1 MKTIGITMLL
11 GLLCWT
17 SPAGAEEKLSKASD
31 DLIYRSIAVRVR
43 LPPSVC
49 EKPMTQMSKSS
60 AVRVQKDLKREGA
73 PSFKELIAAV
83 PAKEREL
90 PKVKAALAKGQ
101 AFLSCLEHI
110 ESQVQQLEVSVKQ
123 YGAFLKATAT
133 ADRTM
138 ESLYEFVAHMDTPM
152 WAQQAKVVTK
162 WRADLEMVHKL
173 CTGEF
178 KGVRD
183 TSGMRSN
190 PSQDPETRCK
200 TAAIRGQIMQ
210 RVAQNYLDKQVSMI
224 LDRFKKARKN
234 FAATD
239 GHLRFTSAAPLKALY
254 EPEAFKMK
262 IDEGAKAIFDAA
274 GVKMTDGWR
283 EFDTEHAALW
293 AKIRETGPSWEHPKQ
308 EGKERQAV
316 KAAKLRFKEH
326 KVMRAHTTRASWT
339 LHRNSRGAVTHRTK
353 IGYILYKVKSDKKL
367 AGALCRA
374 QSFTYEEAAHG
385 RKFKKSTE
393 IGELSYVR
401 FESCK

>member
-1 MKTIGITMLL
+1 MLL
-11 GLLCWT
+11 GLLCLT
-17 SPAGAEEKLSKASD
+17 SPAEAEEKLSKASD
-31 DLIYRSIAVRVR
+31 DLIYKSIAVRVR

-60 AVRVQKDLKREGA
+60 SLRVQKDLKWEGA
-73 PSFKELIAAV
+73 PKFKELIAAV
-83 PAKEREL
+83 PEKEREL
-90 PKVKAALAKGQ
+90 PKVKAAMAKGQ
-101 AFLSCLEHI
+101 AFLSCLKHI

-123 YGAFLKATAT
+123 YGAFLKATET

-138 ESLYEFVAHMDTPM
+138 ESLSEFVAHMDTPM

-162 WRADLEMVHKL
+162 WKADLEMVHKL
-173 CTGEF
+173 CIGEF

-183 TSGMRSN
+183 SSGMGRVTEG
-190 PSQDPETRCK
+190 PDIRCK
-200 TAAIRGQIMQ
+200 TAAIRDQIMQ

-224 LDRFKKARKN
+224 LDRLKKARKN
-234 FAATD
+234 FAATH
-239 GHLRFTSAAPLKALY
+239 GHLRLTSAAPLMALY
-254 EPEAFKMK
+254 EPEAFKTK
-262 IDEGAKAIFDAA
+262 INEGAKAIFDAA
-274 GVKMTDGWR
+274 GVKMTDGWG

-293 AKIRETGPSWEHPKQ
+293 AKIREAGPSWEHPKE

-326 KVMRAHTTRASWT
+326 KVMRAYMTRASWT
-339 LHRNSRGAVTHRTK
+339 LHRNSRGVLTHRTK
-353 IGYILYKVKSDKKL
+353 VGYIIYKVKSDKKL

-374 QSFTYEEAAHG
+374 QSFTYTEAAHG
-385 RKFKKSTE
+385 RKFKRSSD